1 MLLELANQHEER
13 TDSGMRFRRALLVGI
28 PFLVAV
34 IAVAV
39 ALTVRAGSQTPSN
52 ALPLNGHWTATSLH
66 GDVTS
71 LLALPGQPATLL
83 AATTSGVWRSTDA
96 GATWQADGVGMQG
109 RAVFVLTDTPGST
122 SVWAGSFDGAVY
134 RRGGTGAPVKWQRVS
149 PVLHSSPSFGA
160 TPVYS
165 LAVSPAQGHP
175 IYVGSMGAIFGGLSI
190 DGDRTWQWKR
200 LWQAPGGAGS
210 ASASAAVTS
219 LLVASW
225 DAHLVVASLFEA
237 KPPVLVSRDNGHT
250 WTSDASNLPAPLPVQ
265 DLAAGDAKA
274 RQIFLTTMG
283 GGVWQ
288 HNGDDAWQ
296 EIGAGLPQNHA
307 MPLIA
312 AAPQSAGV
320 LYAGTMASGV
330 YEKNGKNTWLP
341 LGSGLTGGA
350 ATVTSLVETQG
361 AHTTLIAATSAGVY
375 RYIVP

>member
-1 MLLELANQHEER
+1 M
-13 TDSGMRFRRALLVGI
+13 TFRRALLVGI
-28 PFLVAV
+28 PCLVAV
-34 IAVAV
+34 IAIAV
-39 ALTVRAGSQTPSN
+39 ALTVRAGSQTSAHP
-52 ALPLNGHWTATSLH
+52 LPLNGHWTATSLR

-83 AATTSGVWRSTDA
+83 AATTSGVWHSTDA

-134 RRGGTGAPVKWQRVS
+134 MRGGTGSGVKWQRVS
-149 PVLHSSPSFGA
+149 PVLHSSPSLGA

-165 LAVSPAQGHP
+165 LAVSPAKGHP
-175 IYVGSMGAIFGGLSI
+175 MYVGSMGAIFGGLST

-210 ASASAAVTS
+210 SSAAVTS

-225 DAHLVVASLFEA
+225 DAHFVVASLFEA
-237 KPPVLVSRDNGHT
+237 KPPVMVSRDDGHT
-250 WTSDASNLPAPLPVQ
+250 WAADASNLPDSLPVQ
-265 DLAAGDAKA
+265 DLASGDAKV

-288 HNGDDAWQ
+288 RNGDGGWQ

-341 LGSGLTGGA
+341 LGSGLSGAA

-361 AHTTLIAATSAGVY
+361 PHAVLIAATSAGVY
-375 RYIVP
+375 RYIVA